1 MSITVSIS
9 SKAQSKLEKRAA
21 VFGQDLK
28 TFVSNLLERE
38 ASQSLLEAAKPIH
51 LQSERL
57 QISESELDN
66 LINETLSDVRS
77 EKPLK
82 NR

>member
-1 MSITVSIS
+1 MSITISIS
-9 SKAQSKLEKRAA
+9 PKAQSKLEKRAEI
-21 VFGQDLK
+21 FGQNLE

-38 ASQSLLEAAKPIH
+38 ASQSLIEVVKPIH
-51 LQSERL
+51 LHTEKL
-57 QISESELDN
+57 QISESELDD
-66 LINETLSDVRS
+66 LVKEALSEVRF

>member
-38 ASQSLLEAAKPIH
+38 ASQSLLEVAKPIH

-66 LINETLSDVRS
+66 LINETLSEVRS